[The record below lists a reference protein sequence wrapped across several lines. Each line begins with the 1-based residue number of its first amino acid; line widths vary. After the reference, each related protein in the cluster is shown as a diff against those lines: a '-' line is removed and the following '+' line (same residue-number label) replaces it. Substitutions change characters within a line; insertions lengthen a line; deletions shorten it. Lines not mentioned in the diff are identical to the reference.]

1 MDDHSEEW
9 DLLVAG
15 IRQGDEAAAREVA
28 NQLYPRVIGVV
39 RAHLPS
45 REEPVD
51 LAQEVFMRVFSR
63 IDQFRRDQPVVH
75 WVVRIARNACYDELR
90 KQRVRPEV
98 RFADLSEHQARYVD
112 TALRDGMAPVSAVA
126 EGMESME
133 VVERLLSM
141 LGAREQ
147 MVIRMLDVDERSV
160 KEIAEETGWSLSKI
174 KVTAHRARKKL
185 RDRLTKWKNELT

>member
-1 MDDHSEEW
+1 
-9 DLLVAG
+9 
-15 IRQGDEAAAREVA
+15 
-28 NQLYPRVIGVV
+28 
-39 RAHLPS
+39 
-45 REEPVD
+45 
-51 LAQEVFMRVFSR
+51 
-63 IDQFRRDQPVVH
+63 
-75 WVVRIARNACYDELR
+75 VVRIARNACYDELR

-112 TALRDGMAPVSAVA
+112 IALRDGMAPVSAVA
-126 EGMESME
+126 ESMEGME

-185 RDRLTKWKNELT
+185 RDHLTKWKNELT